1 METKTTKENLSN
13 TIKIIRNNQKAQF
26 TKVIDFE
33 AKLKA
38 LCELIGR
45 RLDRIE
51 IWFDKEKDETDRFDN
66 VIDRLTI
73 WDKYL
78 MLILTV

>member
-1 METKTTKENLSN
+1 MTTENLSHA
-13 TIKIIRNNQKAQF
+13 IKIIRNNQKAQF
-26 TKVIDFE
+26 TKVIDLE
-33 AKLKA
+33 AKFKA
-38 LCELIGR
+38 FSDLIVS
-45 RLDRIE
+45 RLDRIDKS
-51 IWFDKEKDETDRFDN
+51 FDKEKDETDRFDN